1 MRSALLLAFAAA
13 LLAAGPA
20 RAAPQARWNPK
31 APENAELQPSF
42 SAATVEP
49 VLAAIG
55 ATWRRAGTED
65 KPQLLVIFPNGRK
78 ATLAMKGCGAEGCKA
93 LSIQAYWTPVAAPSG
108 RDIRRAIERF
118 NRRYAFAKAFVA
130 ADGRP
135 ALHRYL
141 TADYG
146 FIRGD
151 LAVNLLVFSEQAD
164 RFAREVLRPQGR
176 G

>member
-1 MRSALLLAFAAA
+1 MSMLLLAAA
-13 LLAAGPA
+13 LAVAAPN
-20 RAAPQARWNPK
+20 APQARWNPK
-31 APENAELQPSF
+31 APENGQLQPAF
-42 SAATVEP
+42 SQAAVEP

-55 ATWRRAGTED
+55 ARWRRGGTEE
-65 KPQLLVIFPNGRK
+65 KPQLLVVLPNGRK
-78 ATLAMKGCGAEGCKA
+78 ATLAMSGCGAEGCKA
-93 LSIQAYWTPVAAPSG
+93 LSIQAHWRPVAGASAEETA
-108 RDIRRAIERF
+108 RAIESF

-151 LAVNLLVFSEQAD
+151 LAVNLLVFAEQAD
-164 RFAREVLRPQGR
+164 TFARVALLPLGR
-176 G
+176 S